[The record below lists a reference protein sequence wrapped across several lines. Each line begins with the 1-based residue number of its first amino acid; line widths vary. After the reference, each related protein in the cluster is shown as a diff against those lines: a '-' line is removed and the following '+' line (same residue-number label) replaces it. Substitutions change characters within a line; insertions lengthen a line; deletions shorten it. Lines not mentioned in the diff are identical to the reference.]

1 MHPGDEFSR
10 TIPLSAAK
18 VQVGHLIS
26 GHVFHGKA
34 AERRFIL
41 TFLTVESSCVDENNH
56 LPYLCVLLK
65 ATFKELNM
73 QMSFDCLLV
82 VDFFCDIHQLSIAC
96 LDTRSK

>member
-18 VQVGHLIS
+18 VQVGRLIS
-26 GHVFHGKA
+26 GHA

-56 LPYLCVLLK
+56 IPYLCVLFK
-65 ATFKELNM
+65 ATFTELNM

-82 VDFFCDIHQLSIAC
+82 VDFLRYPSVSIA
-96 LDTRSK
+96 